1 MDEMKTLPFDWEF
14 GQEEVALVVSS
25 YADNGSLYVGLY
37 CKEEDGFEPFG
48 DLTVNLRENNLKGR
62 SNAAFI
68 DHDFSRDKLR
78 FIKRH
83 KLGTVL
89 PEKGYSGV
97 CEFSRVAFDL
107 ERLKEFDREGVERYL
122 SEGPVQT
129 EGTVLKR
136 PRKREQAER

>member
-89 PEKGYSGV
+89 PEKGYSGF

-129 EGTVLKR
+129 EETALKR
-136 PRKREQAER
+136 PKKREQAER

>member
-89 PEKGYSGV
+89 PEKGYSGF

-129 EGTVLKR
+129 EGTALKR

>member
-89 PEKGYSGV
+89 PEKGYSGF

-122 SEGPVQT
+122 SEGSVQT

>member
-1 MDEMKTLPFDWEF
+1 MDEIKTLPFDWEF

-37 CKEEDGFEPFG
+37 CKEDGFEPFG

-89 PEKGYSGV
+89 PEKGYSGF

-129 EGTVLKR
+129 EGAALKR
-136 PRKREQAER
+136 PKKREQAER

>member
-89 PEKGYSGV
+89 PEKGYSGF
-97 CEFSRVAFDL
+97 CEFSRFAFDL

>member
-62 SNAAFI
+62 SNVAFI

-78 FIKRH
+78 FIKLH

-89 PEKGYSGV
+89 PEKGYSGF

>member
-78 FIKRH
+78 FIKLH

-89 PEKGYSGV
+89 PEKGYSGF

>member
-1 MDEMKTLPFDWEF
+1 MDEIKTLPFDWEF

-25 YADNGSLYVGLY
+25 YGDNGSLYVGLY

-89 PEKGYSGV
+89 PEKGYSGF

>member
-25 YADNGSLYVGLY
+25 YADNGSLHVGLY

-78 FIKRH
+78 FIKLH

-89 PEKGYSGV
+89 PEKGYSGF